1 MKELKMTKNDIKE
14 MFEIIRNDD
23 ELLQEFNGLILA
35 IDDITW
41 ENLNLDVDD
50 LFEEL
55 EEDDKV
61 ELNYVEK
68 DEDGTTI
75 SSTPITFI

>member
-1 MKELKMTKNDIKE
+1 MTKNDIKE

-55 EEDDKV
+55 GEDDKV